1 MAIFCSCNQIRG
13 QDVEDYLLT
22 QSGKKTT
29 LNKLYAGASGN
40 KKRDCTLC
48 LDTFRTKVREHNQKV
63 DEDKAS
69 LITVEKA
76 PAPLI

>member
-1 MAIFCSCNQIRG
+1 M
-13 QDVEDYLLT
+13 EDYLLT

-63 DEDKAS
+63 DENKA
-69 LITVEKA
+69 LITIEKA
-76 PAPLI
+76 PAPDTETQAFPPPNV